1 MTRGAS
7 PLRRPFAAAALVG
20 LAVLAAGC
28 GIRPT
33 AVPVDAGA
41 PASRTACPTV
51 ARIPTAPSTPSG
63 AVGGPPQAAAAHG
76 APTPTAA
83 AHPAPPGGS
92 ASPSP
97 SVVAPTAS
105 AASAA
110 PTGPADNVFGALPSP
125 SASTTAPPC
134 R

>member
-1 MTRGAS
+1 M
-7 PLRRPFAAAALVG
+7 RRPFDRRSFGAAALLG

-51 ARIPTAPSTPSG
+51 AQIPTAPGTPSSA
-63 AVGGPPQAAAAHG
+63 AVPPAAV
-76 APTPTAA
+76 TPTRSPEPGKVSA
-83 AHPAPPGGS
+83 PARAGV

-97 SVVAPTAS
+97 VVVTPST
-105 AASAA
+105 
-110 PTGPADNVFGALPSP
+110 PPADNAFSAVPSTSP
-125 SASTTAPPC
+125 STAAPC